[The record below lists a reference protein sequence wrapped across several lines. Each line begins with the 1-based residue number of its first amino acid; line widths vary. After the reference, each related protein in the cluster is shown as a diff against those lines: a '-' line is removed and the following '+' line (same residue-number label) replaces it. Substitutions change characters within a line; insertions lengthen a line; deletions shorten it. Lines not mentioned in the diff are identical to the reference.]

1 MTDHENDE
9 QVQNELQQPFEFG
22 IVSEGDTIEEEADLE
37 YLEIPLESGW
47 QKYAVGVGAWCAL
60 FPCAGILNTMG
71 AFQSYLAIHQLND
84 YSQQQIG
91 WIFSMYAF
99 LLVFGG
105 AQVGERP
112 KTFIR

>member
-1 MTDHENDE
+1 MSDHEKDE
-9 QVQNELQQPFEFG
+9 QAQLELQRPFEHGF
-22 IVSEGDTIEEEADLE
+22 VPEGETVEEEVDFD
-37 YLEIPLESGW
+37 YLEVPVESGW

-71 AFQSYLAIHQLND
+71 TFQSYLATHQLAEH
-84 YSQQQIG
+84 SQQQIG

-112 KTFIR
+112 KSFIR

>member
-1 MTDHENDE
+1 MTDHEKDE
-9 QVQNELQQPFEFG
+9 QVQKELQQPFEFG
-22 IVSEGDTIEEEADLE
+22 IVPEGEAIEEEADLE
-37 YLEIPLESGW
+37 YLETPLESGW

-71 AFQSYLAIHQLND
+71 AFQSYLAIHQLNG

-112 KTFIR
+112 KTFMR